1 VCLYYLFLN
10 QGQDRLKIPLL
21 SRSLSALI
29 TRRIYSMSLDQNLRR
44 ISPATLKLWIDS
56 LEPSTLAIVD
66 VRDGDHVGVSTS

>member
-1 VCLYYLFLN
+1 
-10 QGQDRLKIPLL
+10 
-21 SRSLSALI
+21 
-29 TRRIYSMSLDQNLRR
+29 MSLDQNLRR